1 MLSFA
6 KRVSIPDGVMLRELD
21 NEAVIL
27 NVNSERYFG
36 LDEMG
41 THMWQLLIE
50 AHTIQQAYDDLLES
64 YAVEPDTLRNDMT
77 HLIEELVQHGLLEIV
92 DA

>member
-6 KRVSIPDGVMLRELD
+6 KRVSIPDGVMLRELN

-41 THMWQLLIE
+41 TRMWQLLTE
-50 AHTIQQAYDDLLES
+50 SETIQQAYDALLES
-64 YAVEPDTLRNDMT
+64 YEVEPDTLRNDMT
-77 HLIEELVQHGLLEIV
+77 RLIEELVQHGLLEIV